1 MSKEE
6 LLDFIG
12 RELASHAMPC
22 DSANVAKVVN
32 LAKRAMIVFDE
43 STNKWQGRLYIPAN
57 TNDTTS
63 KGGIQ

>member
-1 MSKEE
+1 MGKEE